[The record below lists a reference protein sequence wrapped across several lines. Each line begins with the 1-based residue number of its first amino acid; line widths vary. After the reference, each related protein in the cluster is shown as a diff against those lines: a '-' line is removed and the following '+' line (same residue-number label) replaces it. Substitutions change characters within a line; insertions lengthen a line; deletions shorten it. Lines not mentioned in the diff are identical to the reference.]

1 MHICKHHENMQWKGC
16 AVDDVAKTWDKKK
29 RVSCEKNCI
38 NINIYHD
45 DEHTFID
52 YLYAKL
58 IHYTVILFEY
68 KIYIIYKKRIL
79 QHNFYKDIKDIG
91 ICEFMVLDWN

>member
-1 MHICKHHENMQWKGC
+1 MHIYANIMKICNEKDVLLTMLQKHETQ
-16 AVDDVAKTWDKKK
+16 KK

-58 IHYTVILFEY
+58 IHYTVILFEH
-68 KIYIIYKKRIL
+68 KIYII
-79 QHNFYKDIKDIG
+79 
-91 ICEFMVLDWN
+91 